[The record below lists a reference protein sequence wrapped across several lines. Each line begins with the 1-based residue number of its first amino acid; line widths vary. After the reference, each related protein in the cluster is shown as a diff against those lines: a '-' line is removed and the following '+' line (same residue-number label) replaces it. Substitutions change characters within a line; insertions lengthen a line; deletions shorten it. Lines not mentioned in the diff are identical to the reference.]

1 MNPIIEELKNEDGRY
16 KIRRLSDYKI
26 QLEYKVP
33 IFAACDTGLTHEDS
47 IRVIDTIRIKVRYRI
62 DPDERRHSNELPTYH
77 LIPFKDRFLQILSQ
91 NWKIKKKFI
100 FLQRKS
106 GLHTIDGY
114 LISGLYCGFIFNDK
128 SWTRDYLIN
137 KILENEARRN

>member
-16 KIRRLSDYKI
+16 KIRRLSDYKL

-33 IFAACDTGLTHEDS
+33 IFATHEDS
-47 IRVIDTIRIKVRYRI
+47 VRVIDTINVKVRYKI
-62 DPDERRHSNELPTYH
+62 DLDERRHLNESPTYY
-77 LIPFKDRFLQILSQ
+77 LIPLKDRFIQILSQ

-100 FLQRKS
+100 SLQRKS

-137 KILENEARRN
+137 KILENDTGSN